1 MQVTNIKMKKS
12 DRVPKKKKKKK
23 QQSIIFIRS
32 DLHSTWK
39 LHGINWFLKLKIE
52 SKPNKKKNIIYE
64 MVCTASFGFGWN
76 QKKIVAGEI
85 ALLLE
90 R

>member
-1 MQVTNIKMKKS
+1 MKMRKS
-12 DRVPKKKKKKK
+12 DRVPKKK
-23 QQSIIFIRS
+23 SSRAYSIFIRS

>member
-12 DRVPKKKKKKK
+12 DIVPKKKKKKK

-64 MVCTASFGFGWN
+64 MVCTASLGFGWN
-76 QKKIVAGEI
+76 QKKIVDGEI